1 MPVDRSDGWGT
12 ESGIAAGS
20 ERRALLELS
29 IGYGLILIA
38 VWTPRPLQTLLS
50 WAAMAWVLMA
60 TRASFDGWS
69 AMGLRLPGSL
79 RSVWVIGVALLL
91 AAAAVVVAERLNTL
105 QLPIRLNTI
114 TKRYWGYAIWTFL
127 QQFLLLDFFLLRLLR
142 LLPNRKAAAFA
153 AAGLFALAHLPNPI
167 LTLATLTW
175 GFVACRLFLQ
185 YRNVYILAMTHAIL
199 GICIS
204 VTVPGSI
211 HHNMRVGLGYLFY
224 RPPDHHQRSQK
235 DHIVSTVAWV
245 ITDAPTRRS

>member
-1 MPVDRSDGWGT
+1 M
-12 ESGIAAGS
+12 AAAR

-29 IGYGLILIA
+29 VGYGLILIA
-38 VWTPRPLQTLLS
+38 VWTPRPLQFLLS
-50 WAAMAWVLMA
+50 WSALAWVLLS
-60 TRASFDGWS
+60 TRSSFEGWS
-69 AMGLRLPGSL
+69 AMGLRVPGSM
-79 RSVWVIGVALLL
+79 RSLWVIGVALLL
-91 AAAAVVVAERLNTL
+91 AAAAVIVAERLNTL

-142 LLPNRKAAAFA
+142 LLPNRKWAAFA
-153 AAGLFALAHLPNPI
+153 AAGLFAFAHLPNPI
-167 LTLATLTW
+167 LTLATLIW

-204 VTVPGSI
+204 LTVPGSV

-235 DHIVSTVAWV
+235 DHIVSTVEWV
-245 ITDAPTRRS
+245 MTDAPTRRS